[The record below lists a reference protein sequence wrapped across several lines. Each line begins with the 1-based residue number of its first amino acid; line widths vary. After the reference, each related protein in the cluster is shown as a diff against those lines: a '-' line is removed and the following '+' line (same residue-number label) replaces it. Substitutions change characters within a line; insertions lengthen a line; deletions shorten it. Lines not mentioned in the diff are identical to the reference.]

1 MATKEQVLAAYAA
14 NPKAELVPN
23 QAAIDFWM
31 NNDLSQFNNI
41 VDAVRA
47 ANPTLATQIDTQRAA
62 ATTGN
67 NNVVSN
73 AVSTGNNTVS
83 NKVLNNAVVTGL
95 LADNNVT
102 TGNNTVLTGNNTVS
116 NNVVTG
122 NDSNASVAASVSPN
136 MKLILDAYKT
146 LGRTGIGTG
155 TNQIDQAGLNY
166 WLGEVESGRL
176 KPADFNKTFYQAVGN
191 YYTQKPTD
199 AITQY
204 TAPILLDNTYRDI
217 LTKAYSGIGRT
228 GFGTDVKQIDQ
239 SGYDFWLNA
248 MKSGQYNTNGQF
260 DPNKFLTN
268 FNSAVTKYKT
278 DFPTS
283 DLTKY
288 VTPYQ
293 PVTPDKI
300 TTDMLIKAI
309 NPTGIPTPTST
320 VGQFK
325 DLFPA
330 FSESKRLAGEMVA
343 NRPSMDS
350 IIAMLQGQGQ
360 QMPVTTPVM
369 GQTTNLANVLSMIG
383 K

>member
-14 NPKAELVPN
+14 NPKAELAPN

-31 NNDLSQFNNI
+31 NNDLSQFNSM

-47 ANPTLATQIDTQRAA
+47 ANPELARQIDTQRAA
-62 ATTGN
+62 ATGTGTGTGTDASTDMDTGIDTGN
-67 NNVVSN
+67 NVVVGDSSN
-73 AVSTGNNTVS
+73 ATAT
-83 NKVLNNAVVTGL
+83 
-95 LADNNVT
+95 
-102 TGNNTVLTGNNTVS
+102 
-116 NNVVTG
+116 
-122 NDSNASVAASVSPN
+122 VSPN

-155 TNQIDQAGLNY
+155 TNQIDQSGLNY

-199 AITQY
+199 AITRY
-204 TAPILLDNTYRDI
+204 TAPILQDNTYRDI
-217 LTKAYSGIGRT
+217 LTKAYGAIGRT

-239 SGYDFWLNA
+239 SGFDFWLNA

-268 FNSAVTKYKT
+268 FNSAVTKYIT
-278 DFPTS
+278 ENPNTG
-283 DLTKY
+283 LTNY
-288 VTPYQ
+288 VNQYQ
-293 PVTPDKI
+293 PVTTDKI
-300 TTDMLIKAI
+300 TTDMVINAI
-309 NPTGIPTPTST
+309 NPTGIPTPTT
-320 VGQFK
+320 PTGQFRE
-325 DLFPA
+325 LFPA

-343 NRPSMDS
+343 NRPSMES

-360 QMPVTTPVM
+360 QAPVVGQATPSLSNVM
-369 GQTTNLANVLSMIG
+369 NTIS

>member
-14 NPKAELVPN
+14 NPKAELAPN

-31 NNDLSQFNNI
+31 NNDLTQFNNI

-62 ATTGN
+62 ATAGN

-73 AVSTGNNTVS
+73 AVTGGLLTSNNVATGNNV
-83 NKVLNNAVVTGL
+83 
-95 LADNNVT
+95 
-102 TGNNTVLTGNNTVS
+102 VS

-122 NDSNASVAASVSPN
+122 NDGNASVAASVSPN

-146 LGRTGIGTG
+146 LGRTGVGTG

-176 KPADFNKTFYQAVGN
+176 KPADFNKTFYQSVGN

-217 LTKAYSGIGRT
+217 LTKAYGGIGRT

-239 SGYDFWLNA
+239 GGFDFWLNA

-288 VTPYQ
+288 VTPYT

-300 TTDMLIKAI
+300 TTDMLINAI
-309 NPTGIPTPTST
+309 NPTGIATPVTP

-360 QMPVTTPVM
+360 QMPVTTSTTTPVT

>member
-1 MATKEQVLAAYAA
+1 MATREEVLAAYAA
-14 NPKAELVPN
+14 NPKAELAPN

-31 NNDLSQFNNI
+31 NNDLSQFNSM

-47 ANPTLATQIDTQRAA
+47 ANPTLASQIDTQRATA
-62 ATTGN
+62 NTG
-67 NNVVSN
+67 SN
-73 AVSTGNNTVS
+73 AVT
-83 NKVLNNAVVTGL
+83 NAITTGL
-95 LADNNVT
+95 LT
-102 TGNNTVLTGNNTVS
+102 S
-116 NNVVTG
+116 NNVVAGDSG
-122 NDSNASVAASVSPN
+122 NDTETVSPN

-155 TNQIDQAGLNY
+155 TNQIDQSGLNY

-204 TAPILLDNTYRDI
+204 TAPILQENAYKDI
-217 LTKAYSGIGRT
+217 LTKAYGGIGRT

-239 SGYDFWLNA
+239 GGWDFWLNA

-268 FNSAVTKYKT
+268 FNSAVSQYKVENPNT
-278 DFPTS
+278 A
-283 DLTKY
+283 LTNY
-288 VTPYQ
+288 VNQYQ
-293 PVTPDKI
+293 PVTTDKI
-300 TTDMLIKAI
+300 TTDMVINAI
-309 NPTGIPTPTST
+309 NPTGIPTPTT
-320 VGQFK
+320 PTGQFRE
-325 DLFPA
+325 LFPA

-343 NRPSMDS
+343 NRPSMES

-360 QMPVTTPVM
+360 QAPVVGQATPS
-369 GQTTNLANVLSMIG
+369 LSNVLNTIS